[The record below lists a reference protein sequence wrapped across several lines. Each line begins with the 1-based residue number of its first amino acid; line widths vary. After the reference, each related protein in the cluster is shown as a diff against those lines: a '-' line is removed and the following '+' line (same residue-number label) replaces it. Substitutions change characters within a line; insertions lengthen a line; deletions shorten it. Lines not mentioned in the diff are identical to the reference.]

1 MKKQVNYDRFM
12 LKWSIRAKKWSIRA
26 EPIDFY
32 KLICY
37 VTSENVSFMTLKLS
51 FMTCLEKRKL
61 ISYKLISQRGDIQ
74 PQ

>member
-32 KLICY
+32 KMICY
-37 VTSENVSFMTLKLS
+37 VTGERNNMMLS
-51 FMTCLEKRKL
+51 F
-61 ISYKLISQRGDIQ
+61 
-74 PQ
+74 

>member
-1 MKKQVNYDRFM
+1 MKANK
-12 LKWSIRAKKWSIRA
+12 LIITGSCSKWSIRAKKWSIRA

-61 ISYKLISQRGDIQ
+61 III
-74 PQ
+74 

>member
-32 KLICY
+32 KMICY
-37 VTSENVSFMTLKLS
+37 VTGERNNMMPSF
-51 FMTCLEKRKL
+51 
-61 ISYKLISQRGDIQ
+61 
-74 PQ
+74 